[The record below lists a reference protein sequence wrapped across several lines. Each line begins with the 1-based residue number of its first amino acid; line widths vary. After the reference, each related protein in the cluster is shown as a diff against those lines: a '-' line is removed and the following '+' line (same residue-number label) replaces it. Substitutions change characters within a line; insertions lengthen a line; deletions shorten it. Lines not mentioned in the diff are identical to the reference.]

1 LNTPGLARV
10 LVLLTVATVVGCAEP
25 LPDAERIEA
34 RIRAMSEALTEGDT
48 SDFMAPL
55 AEDFTATGRDLDRR
69 AVRFLLRRELLAHER
84 IGVRL
89 FDIDV
94 ELRGDD
100 RATARLHAVV
110 SGGTGLIPDTGDWYR
125 LETGWRL
132 DDDEWMLISARW
144 DSVAGRD

>member
-1 LNTPGLARV
+1 MNTPGLGSA
-10 LVLLTVATVVGCAEP
+10 LVLAAVSMIVGCARP
-25 LPDAERIEA
+25 LPDADRIES
-34 RIRAMSEALTEGDT
+34 RIQAMSDALTEGDT

-84 IGVRL
+84 IGVQL

-110 SGGTGLIPDTGDWYR
+110 SGGTGLIPDTGGWYR

-132 DDDEWMLISARW
+132 DDDEWMLISAAW
-144 DSVAGRD
+144 ESVAGRD